1 MRIKANYRHT
11 SGLVAVALA
20 SSLAVPALAQD
31 SASETEFLD
40 NAAQPRGVADI
51 IVTAERRETSVQK
64 SSLAI
69 SVVDGDALFRAGVS
83 QARDLAALV
92 PGLQIAAGGVTL
104 QTYVRGIGDFSS
116 SSLGQ
121 SAVAYNVD
129 GIYVADT
136 ASISTLFYDVARV
149 ELLKGP
155 QGTLYGRNSSAGAM
169 NLVLNPPV
177 LGEATGQGTFEVG
190 NYDAVRATLTVNLP
204 LGETVAV
211 RASGNYV
218 TRGGYLSDGTDDDG
232 QRGGRLQLL
241 FEPHAK
247 LSVKIGGDIER
258 RRGSGPG
265 VVLTPRQPGNG
276 KFTGAVDVENNVA
289 LLAGAI
295 LPPFLVYTPGAGLP
309 PAPGVTSGLLPDTSI
324 DHLQRNVNA
333 EINYDLDFAK
343 VTFLPAYRTSRSS
356 FGNYG
361 SGSPFLNQERTK
373 EQSYELRLSHNS
385 DSLNLVAGLY
395 YLDLRQHTAAQ
406 VYRVFIFGFSR
417 GAYTARCVANVMN
430 LCGIPRQDVGG
441 GPLPAGGVALRK
453 IAEEAVYSVY
463 EHGSGHDRAE
473 YELEREEKAKRFRA
487 KHDSEGA
494 GTRGEPQGNAAPT
507 FIGVFDTV
515 AALGTVIVRRIL
527 AALASMSVI
536 LGVASIWAGW
546 EMPWSFLAWVPTG
559 LLVVSF
565 LWAIKKQFKCITDP
579 PQGGRF
585 RWHFAAWNLKN
596 YDRFLDS
603 SVGYA
608 RHALSIDENRKR
620 FPRVGWGHSD
630 DTGEQNRG
638 DLAWLKQE
646 WFAGNHSDIG
656 GSYPESES
664 RLSDIAL
671 RWMINELMAI
681 PNPPKI
687 NEGFVRTF
695 PDPLGLQHDEVK
707 ASLELWPRW
716 WPRWLRFGWARMHR
730 SVHPKAVL
738 HESVFERLAASTVP
752 QYDRRGLYRPDGLAD
767 HEKGGTFFVESSK

>member
-31 SASETEFLD
+31 STSETEFLD

-276 KFTGAVDVENNVA
+276 KFTGAVDVENNAA

-309 PAPGVTSGLLPDTSI
+309 PAPGVTSGLLRDTSI

-406 VYRVFIFGFSR
+406 VYVSPLPGLITDQSADLGTKSYAAFGQATVYVSDAFR
-417 GAYTARCVANVMN
+417 IIGGGRYTREDRTISAVANSGT
-430 LCGIPRQDVGG
+430 GI
-441 GPLPAGGVALRK
+441 AF
-453 IAEEAVYSVY
+453 S
-463 EHGSGHDRAE
+463 SG
-473 YELEREEKAKRFRA
+473 KRFNSFSYRA
-487 KHDSEGA
+487 GMEYDLSPRNMAYVTVSKGFKSGGFNIFEPTATVTNAYDPETLYSYAA
-494 GTRGEPQGNAAPT
+494 GIRN
-507 FIGVFDTV
+507 
-515 AALGTVIVRRIL
+515 
-527 AALASMSVI
+527 
-536 LGVASIWAGW
+536 
-546 EMPWSFLAWVPTG
+546 
-559 LLVVSF
+559 
-565 LWAIKKQFKCITDP
+565 
-579 PQGGRF
+579 
-585 RWHFAAWNLKN
+585 
-596 YDRFLDS
+596 RFLDNRMQLNVEGFYWKYKDS
-603 SVGYA
+603 QQNRLAFTPAGNLQFSTFNAASATLYGAEADLIVKPSRADTFTATVSYLHSKFNSFIYEVPFVSVGGTGCVTGPG
-608 RHALSIDENRKR
+608 ALGGVSVDCSGRPLPRAPRWSGTASYQHSFYHTDGSSIV
-620 FPRVGWGHSD
+620 VG
-630 DTGEQNRG
+630 G
-638 DLAWLKQE
+638 DLN
-646 WFAGNHSDIG
+646 FA
-656 GSYPESES
+656 S
-664 RLSDIAL
+664 RRFLAVDYVP
-671 RWMINELMAI
+671 NELARAY
-681 PNPPKI
+681 
-687 NEGFVRTF
+687 VRFNANITYNL
-695 PDPLGLQHDEVK
+695 PDDRFSITAFIKNIGNREVHLGGIQAPFSPGLVYDSVD
-707 ASLELWPRW
+707 APRTY
-716 WPRWLRFGWARMHR
+716 G
-730 SVHPKAVL
+730 V
-738 HESVFERLAASTVP
+738 RLVG
-752 QYDRRGLYRPDGLAD
+752 RL
-767 HEKGGTFFVESSK
+767 

>member
-11 SGLVAVALA
+11 SGLVAVTLA

-31 SASETEFLD
+31 STSETEFLD

-258 RRGSGPG
+258 RPGPG
-265 VVLTPRQPGNG
+265 P
-276 KFTGAVDVENNVA
+276 
-289 LLAGAI
+289 
-295 LPPFLVYTPGAGLP
+295 
-309 PAPGVTSGLLPDTSI
+309 
-324 DHLQRNVNA
+324 
-333 EINYDLDFAK
+333 
-343 VTFLPAYRTSRSS
+343 
-356 FGNYG
+356 
-361 SGSPFLNQERTK
+361 
-373 EQSYELRLSHNS
+373 
-385 DSLNLVAGLY
+385 
-395 YLDLRQHTAAQ
+395 
-406 VYRVFIFGFSR
+406 
-417 GAYTARCVANVMN
+417 
-430 LCGIPRQDVGG
+430 
-441 GPLPAGGVALRK
+441 
-453 IAEEAVYSVY
+453 
-463 EHGSGHDRAE
+463 
-473 YELEREEKAKRFRA
+473 
-487 KHDSEGA
+487 
-494 GTRGEPQGNAAPT
+494 
-507 FIGVFDTV
+507 
-515 AALGTVIVRRIL
+515 
-527 AALASMSVI
+527 
-536 LGVASIWAGW
+536 
-546 EMPWSFLAWVPTG
+546 
-559 LLVVSF
+559 
-565 LWAIKKQFKCITDP
+565 
-579 PQGGRF
+579 
-585 RWHFAAWNLKN
+585 
-596 YDRFLDS
+596 
-603 SVGYA
+603 
-608 RHALSIDENRKR
+608 
-620 FPRVGWGHSD
+620 
-630 DTGEQNRG
+630 
-638 DLAWLKQE
+638 
-646 WFAGNHSDIG
+646 
-656 GSYPESES
+656 
-664 RLSDIAL
+664 
-671 RWMINELMAI
+671 
-681 PNPPKI
+681 
-687 NEGFVRTF
+687 
-695 PDPLGLQHDEVK
+695 
-707 ASLELWPRW
+707 
-716 WPRWLRFGWARMHR
+716 
-730 SVHPKAVL
+730 
-738 HESVFERLAASTVP
+738 
-752 QYDRRGLYRPDGLAD
+752 RRG
-767 HEKGGTFFVESSK
+767 F